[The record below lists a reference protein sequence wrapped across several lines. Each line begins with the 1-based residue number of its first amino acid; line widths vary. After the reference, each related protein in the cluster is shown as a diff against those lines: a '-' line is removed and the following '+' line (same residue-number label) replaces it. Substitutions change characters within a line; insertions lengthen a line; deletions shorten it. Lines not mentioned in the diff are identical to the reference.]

1 MKPSSSRLRST
12 AHVQELTRLSSRLA
26 AHDVRFIIVGGLSVI
41 MHGSALMTRDVDVV
55 CSLDV
60 ENLERIYTALEELHP
75 VHRMTPGKLPFT
87 REQALSGGLKNLY
100 LTTDWGQLDCLGEV
114 KGVGDYEACFRKSEV
129 LEIDGRAMRVLS
141 IDALIQAKRAMG
153 RPRDLHAVLELE
165 AIREQQRKSGR

>member
-1 MKPSSSRLRST
+1 
-12 AHVQELTRLSSRLA
+12 
-26 AHDVRFIIVGGLSVI
+26 

-55 CSLDV
+55 CALDAG
-60 ENLERIYTALEELHP
+60 NLVRIHTALEELHP
-75 VHRMTPGKLPFT
+75 VHRMTPAKLPFT

-114 KGVGDYEACFRKSEV
+114 KGVGDYEACLRESEI
-129 LEIDGRAMRVLS
+129 LEIDDRPMQVLS

-165 AIREQQRKSGR
+165 AIREQQRKSDG